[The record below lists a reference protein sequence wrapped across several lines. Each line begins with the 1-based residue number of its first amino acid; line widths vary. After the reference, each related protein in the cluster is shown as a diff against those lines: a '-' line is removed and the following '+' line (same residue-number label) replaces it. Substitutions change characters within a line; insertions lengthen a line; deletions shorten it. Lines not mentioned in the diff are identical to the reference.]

1 MPTLS
6 RSRESLIRSLASR
19 HGRKGSPYCL
29 CDGPRASYEVLT
41 LRPELVEEVILREG
55 TSLPSG
61 VSREPVVLSSAG
73 FERLSITVHSQGIL
87 LLVRRPEKIVAEAPV
102 IDPFAFVLDRIG
114 DPGNFGTI
122 IRTARAA
129 GLRQVWMTGGS
140 VDPYSDKAVRSA
152 SGAQFAVEVREHGS
166 LEEVLALL
174 GSKGF
179 SRVYRTSPAAGR
191 NVFTEEALFE
201 KSVIV
206 LGNEGA
212 GVGGIPGALDL
223 NIPMPGDAESLNVAQ
238 AATVILFEHVRR
250 MSAAGARQHGL
261 SE

>member
-1 MPTLS
+1 MPSLS

-29 CDGPRASYEVLT
+29 CDGPRASREILT
-41 LRPELVEEVILREG
+41 LHPELVEEVVLREG
-55 TSLPSG
+55 VPLPESL
-61 VSREPVVLSSAG
+61 VREPVVLSSAD
-73 FERLSITVHSQGIL
+73 FERLSSTVHSQGIL
-87 LLVRRPEKIVAEAPV
+87 LLVRRPEKIVPDAPAA
-102 IDPFAFVLDRIG
+102 DSFAFVLDRIG

-122 IRTARAA
+122 VRTARAV
-129 GLRQVWMTGGS
+129 GLHQIWMTAGS

-166 LEEVLALL
+166 LDELLALL
-174 GSKGF
+174 CAKGVD
-179 SRVYRTSPAAGR
+179 RVYRTSPAAGR
-191 NVFTEEALFE
+191 NVFTEKALFE
-201 KSVIV
+201 NSAIV

-250 MSAAGARQHGL
+250 MSFA
-261 SE
+261 